1 MLRPVLE
8 HNAEAARELY
18 AELAPIVDPKCEA
31 SGTQGRVRSLID
43 GLERLCVESG
53 LKLRLRDHGIPQD
66 DVPRLASEA
75 MKQTRLLVNNPCEI
89 SESDA
94 RRLYEAAW

>member
-1 MLRPVLE
+1 MR
-8 HNAEAARELY
+8 RRY
-18 AELAPIVDPKCEA
+18 SPIVDPKCEA
-31 SGTQGRVRSLID
+31 SGTQSKVRSLID
-43 GLERLCVESG
+43 GLEQLCVESG
-53 LKLRLRDHGIPQD
+53 LKLRLRDHGIRQD

-94 RRLYEAAW
+94 CRLYEAAW